1 MDKQQDAMAILK
13 LYELRREEKMR
24 QARAW
29 FFSDFAP
36 KTTMDIINLYRD
48 GEQASAHFR
57 TVVSYWDMAAAL
69 VLNGAI
75 DEKTFNDANGE
86 HIFVYAK
93 IAPFLPEIRGL
104 FNEPEFFTHLETLV
118 MKIPNIETKIENRK
132 RLFALWTKEE
142 KGVSTGDNGCI

>member
-1 MDKQQDAMAILK
+1 MDKQTDAIAVLK

-36 KTTMDIINLYRD
+36 QSAADIFKLYRA
-48 GEQASAHFR
+48 GEPESAHFR
-57 TVVSYWDMAAAL
+57 TVVSYWDMAASL

-75 DEKTFNDANGE
+75 DEKIFLDANTE

-93 IAPFLPEIRGL
+93 IAPFLPEIRQL
-104 FNEPEFFTHLETLV
+104 FGEPEFFTHLETLCL
-118 MKIPNIETKIENRK
+118 KIPDIETKIENRK
-132 RLFALWTKEE
+132 RLFALWTRKEKE
-142 KGVSTGDNGCI
+142 VSANKNE

>member
-1 MDKQQDAMAILK
+1 MDKQNDAIAILK
-13 LYELRREEKMR
+13 LYELRREERMR

-36 KTTMDIINLYRD
+36 KSAMDIIKLYRD

-93 IAPFLPEIRGL
+93 IAPFLPEIRQL
-104 FNEPEFFTHLETLV
+104 FNEPEFFGHLETLV
-118 MKIPNIETKIENRK
+118 LRIPNIETKIENRK

-142 KGVSTGDNGCI
+142 KAILAEESD

>member
-1 MDKQQDAMAILK
+1 MDKQTDSMAILK

-36 KTTMDIINLYRD
+36 ESVMDIIKLYRS

-57 TVVSYWDMAAAL
+57 TVLSYWDMAASL

-75 DEKTFNDANGE
+75 DEKTFLDANTE
-86 HIFVYAK
+86 HLFVYAK
-93 IAPFLPEIRGL
+93 IQPFLAELREL
-104 FNEPEFFTHLETLV
+104 FNEPDYFIHLETLCL
-118 MKIPNIETKIENRK
+118 KIPNIETKIENRK
-132 RLFALWTKEE
+132 RLFALWTKE
-142 KGVSTGDNGCI
+142 KNASAAD